1 VIASIKKIGGTMGAF
16 QSIAFTI
23 YGIIKKI
30 VVDPRHAV
38 RVLRALVRGC
48 YYALYFRVV
57 RRNVR
62 IRFPFKAFAKVTIIG
77 PGRVILGKNCVVAHG
92 AFKGLTIVTLSEDAT
107 VRIGEHCHLAGLTI
121 CCCNHVE
128 LGSKSMTAVSLIQ
141 DCLFVNHSF
150 VRTRGK
156 HAVNESE
163 AIAIGSN
170 AWLSNDAIILS
181 GSKIGADCVVS
192 VGSVCRDM
200 EVKPYSLAM
209 GNPVRRGLPIANVMR
224 MTGST

>member
-1 VIASIKKIGGTMGAF
+1 MASIKKIGGIMGGF
-16 QSIAFTI
+16 QSIVFTMCD
-23 YGIIKKI
+23 IIKKI
-30 VVDPRHAV
+30 MADPRYAV
-38 RVLRALVRGC
+38 HVLWALVRGC
-48 YYALYFRVV
+48 SYALYLGVV

-62 IRFPFKAFAKVTIIG
+62 IRLPFKAFARVTIIG
-77 PGRVILGKNCVVAHG
+77 PGRVILGKNCAVAHS

-107 VRIGEHCHLAGLTI
+107 VRIGENCHLTGLTI
-121 CCCNHVE
+121 YCCNHVE

-141 DCLFVNHSF
+141 DCLFVNQSF

-156 HAVNESE
+156 HSVNECGP
-163 AIAIGSN
+163 IAIGSN
-170 AWLSNDAIILS
+170 AWLSTDAIILS

>member
-1 VIASIKKIGGTMGAF
+1 MASIKKIGGIMGGF
-16 QSIAFTI
+16 QSIVFTMCN
-23 YGIIKKI
+23 IIKKI
-30 VVDPRHAV
+30 TADPRYAV
-38 RVLRALVRGC
+38 HILRAFVRGC
-48 YYALYFRVV
+48 SYALYFRVV

-62 IRFPFKAFAKVTIIG
+62 IRLPFKAFARVTIIG
-77 PGRVILGKNCVVAHG
+77 PGRVILGKNCTVAHS

-107 VRIGEHCHLAGLTI
+107 VRIGDNCHLAGLTI
-121 CCCNHVE
+121 YCCNHVE
-128 LGSKSMTAVSLIQ
+128 IGSKSMTAVSLIQ
-141 DCLFVNHSF
+141 DCLFVNQSF

-156 HAVNESE
+156 HSVNECGP
-163 AIAIGSN
+163 IAIGSN

-209 GNPVRRGLPIANVMR
+209 GNPIRRGLPIVNVMR